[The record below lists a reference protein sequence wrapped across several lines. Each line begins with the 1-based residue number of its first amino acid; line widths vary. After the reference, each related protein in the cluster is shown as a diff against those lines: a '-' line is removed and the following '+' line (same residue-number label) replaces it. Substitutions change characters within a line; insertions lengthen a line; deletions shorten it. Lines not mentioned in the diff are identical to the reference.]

1 MQCLKNI
8 IGNNLCYNLCYFV
21 QNNWKYIKTF
31 MKEIFY
37 NKYIKKKREMTKTLV
52 IKFVSMMV
60 NNKNRIC

>member
-8 IGNNLCYNLCYFV
+8 IGNNLCYFV

-37 NKYIKKKREMTKTLV
+37 NKYKKKKKKKKRKEKR
-52 IKFVSMMV
+52 
-60 NNKNRIC
+60 ND